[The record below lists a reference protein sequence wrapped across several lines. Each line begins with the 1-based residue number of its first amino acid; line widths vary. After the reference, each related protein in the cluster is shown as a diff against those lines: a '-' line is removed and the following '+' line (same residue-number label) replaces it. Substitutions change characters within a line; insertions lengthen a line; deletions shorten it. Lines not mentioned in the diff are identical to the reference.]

1 MKHRTILIAAAALA
15 LPACT
20 SGGGSGDTEPPGTPS
35 PAQTSTSPTPAA
47 TPLWE
52 DATPRSFAEGHTWT
66 NKVDLADIDGDGD
79 VDIMFAEG
87 GNYDRPGKAVRSRV
101 FLNDGS
107 AAFTDISRRVLG
119 GSIGAARVIK
129 ARDLNGDGDVD
140 IIVGNTFETQ
150 SRLYLGR
157 GDLRFDDVTAT
168 NLPRVKASVGDLEV
182 GDVDADGDLD
192 LVLADWGPGSPL
204 ESRGAPPMLWLND
217 GHGRFTDVSRSNMP
231 SNRIRFSWELEL
243 VDVDNDWDLDLAV
256 SCKVCATSVL
266 YRNDGRG
273 RFRLV
278 KGAIPTSTNN
288 YDFEPMDV
296 DADGD
301 EDLVTSNDSAEV
313 DLGEHIFVNDGT
325 GRFLDETDDRWPG
338 QAPYGYDDN
347 NIVFLDVD
355 SDGDADFLVGSLDGP
370 DRILLNDGAGHF
382 SVNEEIREGA
392 PTTGTLWLSVAD
404 LNGDTKLDLVETQGE
419 VDWPDYVYLGL
430 GVAPDTAPPVVSDA
444 ANIQGSI
451 HARIDDRK
459 SPNVPSDWREVVVQR
474 QGERSGMQW
483 YGEYLWRTRTL
494 TPGTY
499 RVCATDAA
507 GNRACSEPITVEG

>member
-1 MKHRTILIAAAALA
+1 M
-15 LPACT
+15 
-20 SGGGSGDTEPPGTPS
+20 PP
-35 PAQTSTSPTPAA
+35 
-47 TPLWE
+47 
-52 DATPRSFAEGHTWT
+52 
-66 NKVDLADIDGDGD
+66 
-79 VDIMFAEG
+79 
-87 GNYDRPGKAVRSRV
+87 
-101 FLNDGS
+101 
-107 AAFTDISRRVLG
+107 
-119 GSIGAARVIK
+119 
-129 ARDLNGDGDVD
+129 
-140 IIVGNTFETQ
+140 
-150 SRLYLGR
+150 
-157 GDLRFDDVTAT
+157 
-168 NLPRVKASVGDLEV
+168 
-182 GDVDADGDLD
+182 
-192 LVLADWGPGSPL
+192 
-204 ESRGAPPMLWLND
+204 
-217 GHGRFTDVSRSNMP
+217 
-231 SNRIRFSWELEL
+231 NRIRFSWELEL

-278 KGAIPTSTNN
+278 KGAIPASTNN

-392 PTTGTLWLSVAD
+392 ATTGTLWLSVAD

-419 VDWPDYVYLGL
+419 VDWPDFVYLGL
-430 GVAPDTAPPVVSDA
+430 GVAPDTAQPVVSDA

-474 QGERSGMQW
+474 QGERSRMQW
-483 YGEYLWRTRTL
+483 YGEYLWRTRAL

-507 GNRACSEPITVEG
+507 GNRACSDPITVEG

>member
-1 MKHRTILIAAAALA
+1 LKRWILIAAGVVLF
-15 LPACT
+15 ACT
-20 SGGGSGDTEPPGTPS
+20 SEGGAGDSTPTRTPS
-35 PAQTSTSPTPAA
+35 PSPSSTPSPSVAV
-47 TPLWE
+47 PLWE
-52 DATPRSFAEGHTWT
+52 DATPPAFAEGLTWT

-79 VDIMFAEG
+79 VDILFAEG
-87 GNYDRPGKAVRSRV
+87 GDYDVPGEAVPSRI
-101 FLNDGS
+101 FSNDGS
-107 AAFTDISRRVLG
+107 AGFTDVSQQVLG
-119 GSIGAARVIK
+119 DAIGTARVMK

-157 GDLRFDDVTAT
+157 GELTFEDVTAT
-168 NLPRVKASVGDLEV
+168 NLPKVRASIGDFEV

-217 GHGRFTDVSRSNMP
+217 GRGGFTDVSRTNMP
-231 SNRIRFSWELEL
+231 PDRIRFSWELEL

-266 YRNDGRG
+266 YLNDGRG
-273 RFRLV
+273 RFRVV
-278 KGAIPTSTNN
+278 KGAIPASTNN

-296 DADGD
+296 DGDGD

-313 DLGEHIFVNDGT
+313 ELGEHIFVNDGT
-325 GRFLDETDDRWPG
+325 GQFSDETEDRWPG

-347 NIVFLDVD
+347 NVVFLDVD

-382 SVNEEIREGA
+382 SVNEQIREGA
-392 PTTGTLWLSVAD
+392 PTTGTLWLAVAD
-404 LNGDTKLDLVETQGE
+404 LNGDDRLDLVETQGE
-419 VDWPDYVYLGL
+419 VDWPDFVYLGL
-430 GVAPDTAPPVVSDA
+430 GVASDTASPVVSGVVD
-444 ANIQGSI
+444 IQGSI

-459 SPNVPSDWREVVVQR
+459 SPNVASDWKEVVVQR
-474 QGERSGMQW
+474 QGQRIRMQW

-494 TPGTY
+494 APGTY

-507 GNRACSEPITVEG
+507 RNQACSEPITVG